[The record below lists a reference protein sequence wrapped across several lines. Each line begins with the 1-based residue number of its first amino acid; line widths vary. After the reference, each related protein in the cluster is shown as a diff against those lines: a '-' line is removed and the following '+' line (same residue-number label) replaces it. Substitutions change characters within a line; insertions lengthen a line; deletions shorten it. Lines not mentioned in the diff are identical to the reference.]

1 MAELTITVAV
11 TTGTQYVTGNT
22 SSIFTFDGSQPAS
35 FTFPWVASGTLRLDQ
50 SGSSNDGHPLIFS
63 TSNSAVLATMK
74 AGIISSGVTY
84 YLDGSSNQSD
94 YTNTTTFNAAT
105 TRYIEIAPTSETDF
119 YFACW
124 VHGIGMGGIM
134 DITQDT
140 WGALSWSEH
149 DWGDQSTFTVPLTG
163 VSATSSIGSVTA
175 FNEVGWG
182 SDQWGIENW
191 GESGLSIT
199 LTGVSATTTLGDLD
213 YAGATDGWGR
223 LEYGNGG
230 WGVTYSVA
238 LTGLSATASV
248 GLAEV
253 QTLQILTAPSALA
266 SSLGSVITAIEI
278 PITAPSTLTSSV
290 GSPTYVGTNAGWGR
304 DTWGAEPWNDSEDPV
319 ITLTGISAT
328 ASVGEPSAYNEQGW
342 GRDPWGY
349 ENWGE
354 SAMTVIVDVSSSGVA
369 TTGVGAISPTEMA
382 VGLSGQSL
390 TSSLGTPGLLFG
402 PGDLALSGVSA
413 TVSVG
418 AIAPA
423 DVMGIT
429 GVGATSAVGAITPTE
444 MSIGLSGLS
453 TTASEGEIVVTETA
467 IIIPTGVSS
476 TVSVGAI
483 SPTEMSVG
491 LSGLSATSGVGAITP
506 TQMIAG
512 LTGVAATVSIGA
524 VGGPIAWKKVT
535 PTQGGSWAKVSPPE

>member
-11 TTGTQYVTGNT
+11 TTGTQYVTGST
-22 SSIFTFDGSQPAS
+22 GSIYTFDGSQPAS
-35 FTFPWVASGTLRLDQ
+35 FTFPWVASGTVRLDQ
-50 SGSSNDGHPLIFS
+50 SEATNDGHPLIFS
-63 TSNSAVLATMK
+63 TSNSTTLSTMQ

-84 YLDGSSNQSD
+84 YLDGASNQSD
-94 YTNTTTFNAAT
+94 YTDTTTFNAAT
-105 TRYIEIAPTSETDF
+105 TRYIEIQPSSETDF

-134 DITQDT
+134 DMTQDT
-140 WGALSWSEH
+140 WGALSWSQGKWSEQN
-149 DWGDQSTFTVPLTG
+149 DSSVALTG
-163 VSATSSIGSVTA
+163 VSATSSLGSVTA

-182 SDQWGIENW
+182 SDAWGVEDW
-191 GESGLSIT
+191 GESGLTVTPTGLS
-199 LTGVSATTTLGDLD
+199 LTSSLGTFD
-213 YAGATDGWGR
+213 YAQSTSGWGR
-223 LEYGNGG
+223 AEYGNAG

-238 LTGLSATASV
+238 LSGLGLTSAFTAP
-248 GLAEV
+248 EI
-253 QTLQILTAPSALA
+253 QTLQLLTAPSTLT
-266 SSLGSVITAIEI
+266 SSLGTLITAIVV
-278 PITAPSTLTSSV
+278 PVTAPSTLTSSV